1 MVRTMGTAI
10 LLIFSLSLPALAQ
23 TPQPPQPKVV
33 TDLVARAKAQL
44 TIINMHAFKQV
55 LDRDKKVAIIDVR
68 EKNEFAAGH
77 VPGAINLPRGV
88 IEFNIWPYVG
98 YPDKTDLNKRFYL
111 YCKTG
116 SRVALAAKSLQEL
129 GFTNLVV
136 VDMQF
141 QDWLDAGYP
150 VTEPEFP

>member
-1 MVRTMGTAI
+1 MRRMIVTGLLASFFVTLHAI
-10 LLIFSLSLPALAQ
+10 A
-23 TPQPPQPKVV
+23 QPPQPKVV
-33 TDLVARAKAQL
+33 TDMVAKAKVKL
-44 TIINMHAFKQV
+44 TIIDMKAFKQV
-55 LDRDKKVAIIDVR
+55 LDQDNKVAMIDVR
-68 EKNEFAAGH
+68 EHKEFAAGH

-98 YPDKTDLNKRFYL
+98 YPEKTDMNKRFYL

-116 SRVALAAKSLQEL
+116 SRVALAAESLQEL

-141 QDWLDAGYP
+141 EDWEAADYP